1 MAVLITRVYFVSM
14 KCFPSRGSMPLK
26 KEQNPQIISL
36 MCTLMNDG
44 KYFSL
49 SFTDT
54 NQGEI

>member
-36 MCTLMNDG
+36 MCTLMNEG
-44 KYFSL
+44 KYFSHL
-49 SFTDT
+49 PA
-54 NQGEI
+54 